1 MIPAYLGL
9 GSNLEQPERQ
19 LSRALEALAAL
30 PRSRLA
36 RVSAAYRSAA
46 VGPGPQPEYLN
57 AVARLDTELAPA
69 ALLAQM
75 QAIERAQGRLRTV
88 RWGPRTLDLDLLLYG
103 DRRIETPH
111 LQVPHPGLA
120 ERDFV
125 LYPLAEIA
133 GEGLLLPDGT
143 DLATLLRRCPR
154 GDLSR
159 TGIALPGP
167 AAGGEADR
175 QGERG

>member
-1 MIPAYLGL
+1 MIRAYLGL
-9 GSNLEQPERQ
+9 GSNLEQPARQ

-36 RVSAAYRSAA
+36 CVSAVYRSAA
-46 VGPGPQPEYLN
+46 VGPGPQPDYLN
-57 AVARLDTELAPA
+57 AVVGLDTALAPL
-69 ALLAQM
+69 ALLAQL
-75 QAIERAQGRLRTV
+75 QAIELAQGRVRTV

-103 DRRIETPH
+103 RRHIDTPR

-133 GEGLLLPDGT
+133 GEALLLPDGT
-143 DLATLLRRCPR
+143 DIATLLRRCPR
-154 GDLSR
+154 GDLTR
-159 TGIALPGP
+159 TGIALT
-167 AAGGEADR
+167 AGAR
-175 QGERG
+175 RT

>member
-1 MIPAYLGL
+1 MIRAYLGL
-9 GSNLEQPERQ
+9 GSNLEQPARQ

-36 RVSAAYRSAA
+36 CVSAVYRSAA
-46 VGPGPQPEYLN
+46 VGPGSQPDYLN
-57 AVARLDTELAPA
+57 AVAGLDTALAPL
-69 ALLAQM
+69 ALLTRL
-75 QAIERAQGRLRTV
+75 QAIELGQGRVRTV

-103 DRRIETPH
+103 QRKIDTPR
-111 LQVPHPGLA
+111 LQVPHPRLA

-143 DLATLLRRCPR
+143 DIATLLRRCPR
-154 GDLSR
+154 GDLTR
-159 TGIALPGP
+159 TGITL
-167 AAGGEADR
+167 
-175 QGERG
+175 